1 MKYAFMSD
9 IHSNPVA
16 LKAALD
22 DARAL
27 GCGRFAF
34 LGDVTGY
41 GYDVFE
47 ALKMLKENFN
57 TFVLGN
63 HDAIS
68 SGIEDDMQIRANRH
82 YDVDR
87 DQGRLLSEEDRAWFR
102 SLKYVHRNPRS
113 DFAVTHGDF
122 VMPERW
128 GYITNEEEARASFLL
143 MRERLLLCGHLHHAM
158 VFVCSK
164 NGRQVKEIYRE
175 RLEDPAGTAESVTFK
190 LVDGCRYLVNCG
202 SVGNPRYDLCTT
214 YAVYDTLR
222 KKVTIRRL
230 PFDFKGYIMSM
241 LAAKVPLPE
250 WVVLLLSRAR
260 SLTM

>member
-9 IHSNPVA
+9 IHSNPAA

-27 GCGRFAF
+27 GCGRHAF

-41 GYDVFE
+41 GYDVLG
-47 ALKMLKENFN
+47 ALKMVRENFN
-57 TFVLGN
+57 IFILGN

-68 SGIEDDMQIRANRH
+68 SGIENDVEIRANRH

-87 DQGRLLSEEDRAWFR
+87 DQGKRLSEEDRVWFR
-102 SLKYVHRNPRS
+102 SLKYVYRNLRS
-113 DFAVTHGDF
+113 DFTITHGDF

-128 GYITNEEEARASFLL
+128 GYVTNEEEAQASFRST
-143 MRERLLLCGHLHHAM
+143 RERLLLCGHLHHAM
-158 VFVCSK
+158 VFVCTK
-164 NGRQVKEIYRE
+164 DGRQVKEIYRE
-175 RLEDPAGTAESVTFK
+175 RFENPAGTAESVTFK
-190 LVDGCRYLVNCG
+190 LVDGYRYLVNCG

-214 YAVYDTLR
+214 YAIYDTASQE
-222 KKVTIRRL
+222 VTIRRL

-241 LAAKVPLPE
+241 LAAKVPLPD
-250 WVVLLLSRAR
+250 WVMLLLSRAR
-260 SLTM
+260 SMV